1 MILGAPVAAGRDT
14 KGFTSVSGALQR
26 DVLEQ
31 LHPHLTGGPGSVRI
45 LFHQNKVRVMT
56 VQGIDRSVRQILR
69 LVRGGLIHLVVN
81 MRRDT
86 VRRS

>member
-1 MILGAPVAAGRDT
+1 MILGAPGGAGRDT

-31 LHPHLTGGPGSVRI
+31 LHPHLTGGPGPVRI

-56 VQGIDRSVRQILR
+56 VQGIYRSVGQILG

-86 VRRS
+86 VRRR